1 GRQAACAPRGGAAG
15 RPARPRRRRRCPLS
29 QGGAP
34 LPVCPSR
41 QAFLAL
47 VSTMRPHC
55 CRGRSPRVRGPTA
68 PRGEAPGGP
77 AARAQVSAALARR
90 LSLETRAPK

>member
-1 GRQAACAPRGGAAG
+1 APGCLRSS
-15 RPARPRRRRRCPLS
+15 RRRRRAARPAPPAAALPPEPGGCP
-29 QGGAP
+29 A
-34 LPVCPSR
+34 R

-55 CRGRSPRVRGPTA
+55 CRGRSPRVRGPSFAA